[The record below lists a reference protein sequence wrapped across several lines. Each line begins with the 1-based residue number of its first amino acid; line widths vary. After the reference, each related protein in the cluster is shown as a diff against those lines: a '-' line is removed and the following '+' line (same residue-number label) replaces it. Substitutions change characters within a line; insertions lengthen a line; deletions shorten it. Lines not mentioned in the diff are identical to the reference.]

1 MKYSTQA
8 FLFRN
13 KIPKRYDPFMV
24 IATEKFSH
32 LVMVG
37 SSITMLLDGDEN
49 VEMTND
55 RCDWTPAGASLH
67 GCMNP
72 QYLALN
78 GGTPDA
84 KSHLSTNS
92 GLPQLD

>member
-13 KIPKRYDPFMV
+13 KIRKPYDPFMD

-32 LVMVG
+32 LVTVG
-37 SSITMLLDGDEN
+37 CTITMLLDGDDD

-55 RCDWTPAGASLH
+55 RCDWTRQAASRFPRYGYPTSLRQLL
-67 GCMNP
+67 M
-72 QYLALN
+72 
-78 GGTPDA
+78 
-84 KSHLSTNS
+84 KSISEREDNRDGDYS
-92 GLPQLD
+92 G

>member
-13 KIPKRYDPFMV
+13 KVQKPCDPFMD

-37 SSITMLLDGDEN
+37 STITMLLDGDEN

-55 RCDWTPAGASLH
+55 RCDWTSAGASLARVH
-67 GCMNP
+67 ESAVLGAQRRHCGCQKP
-72 QYLALN
+72 FIHEQRTA
-78 GGTPDA
+78 T
-84 KSHLSTNS
+84 T
-92 GLPQLD
+92 